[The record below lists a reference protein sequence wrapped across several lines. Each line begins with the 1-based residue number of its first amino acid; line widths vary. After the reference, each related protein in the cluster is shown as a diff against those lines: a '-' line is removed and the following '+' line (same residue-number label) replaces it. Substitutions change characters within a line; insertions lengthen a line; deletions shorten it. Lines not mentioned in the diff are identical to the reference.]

1 MILLYMKKVQ
11 IVHKYSPLIGLN
23 VKIISIICMFGSLFI
38 TVYGVRFGYLVVVN
52 FSAYLNRRKKE
63 KEARKKNRKSQIN
76 IK

>member
-1 MILLYMKKVQ
+1 MKKVQ

-63 KEARKKNRKSQIN
+63 KEAKKKTERVKLTSSDIE
-76 IK
+76 